1 MHKKSDCGT
10 QVHLYTKAI
19 YFTTIDKLS
28 REFIVSAYLK
38 KIVVRFKFICGGRVH
53 VNTRVENN
61 KIFKSFDYSHDSDV
75 AQIEKK

>member
-10 QVHLYTKAI
+10 QVHLYTEAI

-28 REFIVSAYLK
+28 REFIVSVYLK
-38 KIVVRFKFICGGRVH
+38 KIAVRFKFICGGRVH

-61 KIFKSFDYSHDSDV
+61 KIFKSFDHSHDSDV